1 MSGYAKDYDKGRES
15 SEPKAK
21 GHAAAVKEAMEDH
34 KKGMVPHPST
44 GPMPM
49 HPGMHSGGMGG
60 FDKPGGD
67 IA

>member
-1 MSGYAKDYDKGRES
+1 MRDYDKGRES

-34 KKGMVPHPST
+34 KKGMVPHPSMPMPT
-44 GPMPM
+44 KMPM
-49 HPGMHSGGMGG
+49 HPGMHSGTMGG